1 MNLLI
6 SKTRIIF
13 ILVFCA
19 ICISNTCWAI
29 NTEVGVNYS
38 YRKSA
43 FDSDNNTEQ
52 QSTTGSLSFY
62 FWEQIALEMSYTST
76 LYVKKEKQ
84 PDFAGA
90 YLRTTTQYTDVYG
103 ADLIFVLADRKASF
117 QPYIKGGAAQVK
129 VRQVV
134 QDEGQNAWEINYNGL
149 SPSAG
154 VGFKLFF
161 TEAFAL
167 RASYDAIQTPSNN
180 NTKITDISGRVGL
193 SMMF

>member
-1 MNLLI
+1 MTFRLYLVA
-6 SKTRIIF
+6 IF
-13 ILVFCA
+13 ISSTFFA
-19 ICISNTCWAI
+19 STKAHAI
-29 NTEVGVNYS
+29 NTEVGSNYT

-43 FDSDNNTEQ
+43 FDAENNTEQ

-62 FWEQIALEMSYTST
+62 FWEQIALELSYTST

-103 ADLIFVLADRKASF
+103 SDLIFVLSDKKATF
-117 QPYIKGGAAQVK
+117 QPYVKVGAAQVK

-134 QDEGQNAWEINYNGL
+134 QDEGQNSWEIKYNGL

-161 TEAFAL
+161 SEAFAF

-180 NTKITDISGRVGL
+180 DTKITDISGRVGL
-193 SMMF
+193 SMIF